1 MQAPKEVVEDFRN
14 HLYFSF
20 KYLGLGEPTPK
31 QYAMANK
38 LQEGPNNFILQAGRG
53 DGKSVIMACYA
64 SWLLLKD
71 HNTTILVLSAAADKA
86 IKFISQ
92 TRAILTQVPYMK
104 YLEPQEFDKDSA
116 FGFNVHARTKFGQDL
131 SMTARGITSQIT
143 GLHADKI
150 ICDDIEIPENSD
162 SPQAREKLWE
172 RCLELENVINKH
184 DDTQVRFLGTPQ
196 SKDSVYNK
204 LGGIYKIIKFPAVMP
219 DLSSIEETEDVDS
232 YILNLGIEAGES
244 TQPERFPT
252 EKLAEIEAKIGPTNF
267 DLHYRLMTSSA
278 DQKKYPLRLED
289 LVVLDVDPE
298 VFPVKVVHAK
308 SEVNKRVSSF
318 GMKGDLV
325 YEPMHIEPKF
335 VPYTQTAMFID
346 PSGRGAD
353 ETAIC
358 IASFAHG
365 YIVIHELTGIQGG
378 YDTPT
383 LKQICK
389 LVNQYDINLIR
400 FESNYGDGMFGK
412 VLSPVIAQNCGQVA
426 IEEYK
431 VSGQKEARILSI
443 LEPVMAQHR
452 LVIDTQA
459 IQDKE
464 NQIQITRLQEKRGAL
479 KHDDRVD
486 VLAAAVSYWTDA
498 LAIDPDREMEQ
509 KQQEEYK
516 AQIKEWMSNR
526 RGIALLGDRISGAI
540 LLNGKT
546 PKTNGFGSSILKRQN
561 KWR

>member
-1 MQAPKEVVEDFRN
+1 MQAPQEVLEDFRN

-31 QYAMANK
+31 QYAMANR
-38 LQEGPNNFILQAGRG
+38 LQEGPDNFILQAGRG

-104 YLEPQEFDKDSA
+104 HLEPQEFDKDSA
-116 FGFNVHARTKFGQDL
+116 FGFNVNARTKFGQDL

-184 DDTQVRFLGTPQ
+184 DGTQVRFLGTPQ

-204 LGGIYKIIKFPAVMP
+204 LGAIYKIIKFPAVMP
-219 DLSSIEETEDVDS
+219 DLGSAEETEDVDS

-289 LVVLDVDPE
+289 LVVVDVDPE

-308 SEVNKRVSSF
+308 SVVNKRVSSF

-365 YIVIHELTGIQGG
+365 YIVVHELTGIQGG

-412 VLSPVIAQNCGQVA
+412 VLSPVVAQNCGQVA

-452 LVIDTQA
+452 LVMDTQV
-459 IQDKE
+459 IQDKD
-464 NQIQITRLQEKRGAL
+464 NQMQITRLQEKRGAL

-546 PKTNGFGSSILKRQN
+546 PKTNGFGSSILKR
-561 KWR
+561 KRK

>member
-1 MQAPKEVVEDFRN
+1 MQAPQEVLEDFRN

-31 QYAMANK
+31 QYAMAHK
-38 LQEGPNNFILQAGRG
+38 LQDGPRNFILQAGRG

-71 HNTTILVLSAAADKA
+71 ANTTILVLSAAADKA

-116 FGFNVHARTKFGQDL
+116 FGFNVHSRTKFSQDL

-143 GLHADKI
+143 GLHADTI

-184 DDTQVRFLGTPQ
+184 DTTQVRFLGTPQ

-219 DLSSIEETEDVDS
+219 DLSRLEETEDVDP
-232 YILNLGIEAGES
+232 YILSLGFEAGQS
-244 TQPERFPT
+244 TQPERFST
-252 EKLAEIEAKIGPTNF
+252 EKLAEIEAKVGPTNF
-267 DLHYRLMTSSA
+267 DLHYRLITTSA

-289 LVVLDVDPE
+289 LVVMDVDPE

-308 SEVNKRVSSF
+308 SVVNKRVSSF

-335 VPYTQTAMFID
+335 VAYTQTALFID

-358 IASFAHG
+358 VASFAHG
-365 YIVIHELTGIQGG
+365 YVVVHELTGIQGG

-383 LKQICK
+383 LKEICK
-389 LVNQYDINLIR
+389 LINQYDINLIR
-400 FESNYGDGMFGK
+400 YESNYGDGMFGK
-412 VLSPVIAQNCGQVA
+412 VLAPVVSQNCGQVA

-431 VSGQKEARILSI
+431 VSGQKEARIISI

-452 LVIDTQA
+452 LVMDTQA

-464 NQIQITRLQEKRGAL
+464 NQMQITRMQEKRGAL

-498 LAIDPDREMEQ
+498 LAVDPEREMEQ
-509 KQQEEYK
+509 RKNEEYK
-516 AQIKEWMSNR
+516 EQIKEWMSSR
-526 RGIALLGDRISGAI
+526 RGIALLGDRVSGAI
-540 LLNGKT
+540 LLNGQT
-546 PKTNGFGSSILKRQN
+546 PKKNNFGKSILKR
-561 KWR
+561 R